1 MARVPEPAIAHADVE
16 TAEQLMRSRFAA
28 YARRD
33 AAYVLETWHPSTKP
47 DSLNLDDDLRW
58 VALQIVEASP
68 DGAPTNRFDAAKAG
82 NDGERARVHFRASW
96 RSSTERGLL
105 EERSTFVRENGLWFY
120 VDGVI
125 S

>member
-1 MARVPEPAIAHADVE
+1 MVRAPEPPIAHADVE

-33 AAYVLETWHPSTKP
+33 AGYVLETWHPSTRP
-47 DSLNLDDDLRW
+47 DSLDLDEDLQW

-68 DGAPTNRFDAAKAG
+68 THSGP
-82 NDGERARVHFRASW
+82 DGEQATVHFRASW
-96 RSSTERGLL
+96 RSHTERGLL
-105 EERSTFVRENGLWFY
+105 EERSTFVREDGLWFY
-120 VDGVI
+120 VGGEI